1 MEVLSHQSVI
11 YLHSKGSYRPFPN
24 NDKLRRFLTR
34 GALSNECASI
44 HHTSQQSSSSSTTTS
59 TTASSTACS
68 VCNVCS
74 SRMSPI
80 PHSHTP
86 GNMWLAKCNYIQYL
100 YEPYQF
106 ENVMG
111 TPSSCLGSGRW
122 SAEHWVHSH
131 PSNQPCDLYTNP
143 RFTWDYVGTP
153 SLEEFES
160 QLELALAPRFP
171 WGAYVGIRNYCT
183 HRGASLQRRLDEYQ
197 RLYNGSTPTK
207 DWWGWEFF
215 NNTNYAILEG

>member
-111 TPSSCLGSGRW
+111 TPNACLGSGRYA
-122 SAEHWVHSH
+122 AEHWVHSH

-143 RFTWDYVGTP
+143 TYVWGFEGIP
-153 SLEEFES
+153 SMEQFES
-160 QLELALAPRFP
+160 HLQLDAAPRFLLDAYEIPHGACFHNGP
-171 WGAYVGIRNYCT
+171 WIRA
-183 HRGASLQRRLDEYQ
+183 RIREYQ
-197 RLYNGSTPTK
+197 RLYGIDKPDD

-215 NNTNYAILEG
+215 NVSADDYS